1 MKFTEHLSAHITPEW
16 RKQYIQY
23 EAFKEML
30 YAAQDQAPSVEVTD
44 EDTVKRY
51 YAKFEEKFF
60 QTCEKELAKI
70 NTFYSEK
77 LAEAQRRF
85 ATLQNELQSSL
96 DAQRESSASGRG
108 LRRRKTVF
116 ALSQKERC
124 KHRNI
129 QDLQL
134 AFSEFYLSLILLQN
148 YQNLNFTGFRKI
160 LKKHDKILETSRGA
174 DWRVGRVE
182 VAPFYTCKKITQ
194 LISETEALVTTELEG
209 GDRQKA
215 MKRLRVPPLG
225 AAQPAPAWTTFRV
238 GLYCGVFLVLVVTV
252 VIAGAVTT
260 RSSEVW
266 PMVRIYRGGFLIIE
280 FLFLLGINTYG
291 WRQAGVNHVLIFEL
305 NPRNNL
311 SHQHLFE
318 IAGLL
323 GVLWCVSLLSCLFH
337 DHIQVPMQA
346 NPLAL
351 YGFFLLFLINP
362 FKTCYYKSRFWLL
375 KLLFRVVTAP
385 FHHVGFA
392 DFWLADQLNSLVVV
406 LMDLEYMICFYSS
419 ELIWTERDGLIRD
432 TSNSMCH
439 TYSYGIR
446 AVIKCLPAWFRFAQC
461 LRRYRD
467 TKRAFPHLVNAGKYS
482 TSFFVVTFSA
492 LYSTHRDT
500 HPESQIYFYLYIACL
515 VISSCYTLIWDLKMD
530 WGLFDR
536 NAGENTFLREEIV
549 YPHKAYYYCAIVEDV
564 LLRFAWILTITLTFS
579 ALYSTHRDTHPESQI
594 YFYLYIACLVISSCY
609 TLIWDLKMD
618 WGLFDRNAGENT
630 FLREEI
636 VYPHKA
642 YYYCAIVEDV
652 LLRFAWILTITL
664 TTLTGFKDVADILA
678 TVLAPL
684 EVFRRFVWNFFR
696 LENEHLNN
704 CGEFRAVRD
713 ISVAPLNAD
722 DQTLLEQMMDQEDG
736 VRNRQGKKTWKRSY
750 SMSLRRPRLASQ
762 SKTRDTKVLIDD
774 TDDDS

>member
-30 YAAQDQAPSVEVTD
+30 YSAQDQAPSIEVTD

-60 QTCEKELAKI
+60 QACEKELAKI

-96 DAQRESSASGRG
+96 DAQRESSRATG
-108 LRRRKTVF
+108 LRRRRTVF
-116 ALSQKERC
+116 HLSQQERC

-129 QDLQL
+129 KDLQL

-160 LKKHDKILETSRGA
+160 LKKHDKMFETERGA
-174 DWRVGRVE
+174 DWRVAHVE

-194 LISETEALVTTELEG
+194 
-209 GDRQKA
+209 
-215 MKRLRVPPLG
+215 
-225 AAQPAPAWTTFRV
+225 QPAQWLVILTSWKEETDRKV
-238 GLYCGVFLVLVVTV
+238 GLYCGVFVALTVTV
-252 VIAGAVTT
+252 IIT
-260 RSSEVW
+260 EEKNVW
-266 PMVRIYRGGFLIIE
+266 PLVRIYRGGFLLIE

-318 IAGLL
+318 IAGFL
-323 GVLWCVSLLSCLFH
+323 GVLWCVSILSCLFANYTM
-337 DHIQVPMQA
+337 IPIQA

-351 YGFFLLFLINP
+351 YGFFFFFLINP

-385 FHHVGFA
+385 FHRVGFA

-406 LMDLEYMICFYSS
+406 LMDLEYMICFYSMELNWSKS
-419 ELIWTERDGLIRD
+419 EGELWIKEGGGI
-432 TSNSMCH
+432 CH
-439 TYSYGIR
+439 SYSYGVR
-446 AVIKCLPAWFRFAQC
+446 AVIQCLPAWFRFVQC

-467 TKRAFPHLVNAGKYS
+467 TKRAFPHLANAGKYS
-482 TSFFVVTFSA
+482 TTFFVVIFSA
-492 LYSTHRDT
+492 LYKTH
-500 HPESQIYFYLYIACL
+500 EKGQVFLYLLIACN
-515 VISSCYTLIWDLKMD
+515 IINSCYTLLWDLKMD

-536 NAGENTFLREEIV
+536 NAGENTLLREEIV
-549 YPHKAYYYCAIVEDV
+549 YPQKAYYFCAIIEDV
-564 LLRFAWILTITLTFS
+564 ILRFAWTIPLSLGVVTTF
-579 ALYSTHRDTHPESQI
+579 PI
-594 YFYLYIACLVISSCY
+594 IS
-609 TLIWDLKMD
+609 
-618 WGLFDRNAGENT
+618 
-630 FLREEI
+630 
-636 VYPHKA
+636 
-642 YYYCAIVEDV
+642 
-652 LLRFAWILTITL
+652 
-664 TTLTGFKDVADILA
+664 DILA

-736 VRNRQGKKTWKRSY
+736 VRNRQGKKNWKRSY
-750 SMSLRRPRLASQ
+750 SMSLRRPRLSSQ
-762 SKTRDTKVLIDD
+762 SKVRDTKVLIED
-774 TDDDS
+774 TDDDT

>member
-1 MKFTEHLSAHITPEW
+1 VSFGDMMVVRGFEPGS
-16 RKQYIQY
+16 
-23 EAFKEML
+23 
-30 YAAQDQAPSVEVTD
+30 SVTD
-44 EDTVKRY
+44 EDNVKRY

-96 DAQRESSASGRG
+96 DAQRESNAPG
-108 LRRRKTVF
+108 LRQRHKTVF
-116 ALSQKERC
+116 HLSHEERNQ
-124 KHRNI
+124 HRNI
-129 QDLQL
+129 KDLQL

-160 LKKHDKILETSRGA
+160 LKKHDKILETTRGA
-174 DWRVGRVE
+174 DWRVAQVE

-194 LISETEALVTTELEG
+194 LISETEALVTAELEG

-238 GLYCGVFLVLVVTV
+238 GLFCGVFIVLAVAFTRHIWPLVRV
-252 VIAGAVTT
+252 
-260 RSSEVW
+260 
-266 PMVRIYRGGFLIIE
+266 YRGGFLLIQ

-318 IAGLL
+318 IAGFL
-323 GVLWCVSLLSCLFH
+323 GVLWCISILSCLYSEYT
-337 DHIQVPMQA
+337 QLPMQA
-346 NPLAL
+346 NPLIL
-351 YGFFLLFLINP
+351 YGFMVLFLVNP
-362 FKTCYYKSRFWLL
+362 FKTAYYKSRFWLL
-375 KLLFRVVTAP
+375 KLLFRVFTAP
-385 FHHVGFA
+385 FHRVEFA
-392 DFWLADQLNSLVVV
+392 DFWLADQLNSLVLV
-406 LMDLEYMICFYSS
+406 LMDLEYMVCFYSM
-419 ELIWTERDGLIRD
+419 ELAWTNPSGLLPDNSGLI
-432 TSNSMCH
+432 CH
-439 TYSYGIR
+439 SYSYGLR
-446 AVIKCLPAWFRFAQC
+446 AIIQCLPAWLRFVQC

-482 TSFFVVTFSA
+482 TTFFVVTFAA
-492 LYSTHRDT
+492 LYATHKDQN
-500 HPESQIYFYLYIACL
+500 HSDADVFLYLLIL
-515 VISSCYTLIWDLKMD
+515 SSIVSSCYTLIWDLRMD

-549 YPHKAYYYCAIVEDV
+549 YPQKAYYYCAIVEDV
-564 LLRFAWILTITLTFS
+564 LLRFAWTVQLSLTTMT
-579 ALYSTHRDTHPESQI
+579 STP
-594 YFYLYIACLVISSCY
+594 FIS
-609 TLIWDLKMD
+609 
-618 WGLFDRNAGENT
+618 
-630 FLREEI
+630 
-636 VYPHKA
+636 
-642 YYYCAIVEDV
+642 DV
-652 LLRFAWILTITL
+652 L
-664 TTLTGFKDVADILA
+664 V
-678 TVLAPL
+678 TVIAPL

-736 VRNRQGKKTWKRSY
+736 VKNRQGKKSWKRSY
-750 SMSLRRPRLASQ
+750 SLSLRRPLLSSQ
-762 SKTRDTKVLIDD
+762 SKKDTKVLIED
-774 TDDDS
+774 TDDEAYS

>member
-23 EAFKEML
+23 EAFKDML
-30 YAAQDQAPSVEVTD
+30 YSAQDQAPSIEVTD

-60 QTCEKELAKI
+60 QACEKELAKI

-96 DAQRESSASGRG
+96 DAQREGSVPG
-108 LRRRKTVF
+108 LRRRHKTVF
-116 ALSQKERC
+116 HLSHEERV
-124 KHRNI
+124 KYRNI
-129 QDLQL
+129 KDLQL

-160 LKKHDKILETSRGA
+160 LKKHDKILETPRGA
-174 DWRVGRVE
+174 DWRVAHVE

-194 LISETEALVTTELEG
+194 LISETETLVTTELEG

-238 GLYCGVFLVLVVTV
+238 GLFCGAFFVLTV
-252 VIAGAVTT
+252 AFIILGTMLIGDGN
-260 RSSEVW
+260 VW
-266 PMVRIYRGGFLIIE
+266 PLVRIYRGGFLLVQ

-318 IAGLL
+318 IAGFL
-323 GVLWCVSLLSCLFH
+323 GVLWCLSILACLNSKS
-337 DHIQVPMQA
+337 ILIPMQV
-346 NPLAL
+346 NPLIL
-351 YGFFLLFLINP
+351 YGFMLLFLINP

-375 KLLFRVVTAP
+375 KLLFRVFTAP
-385 FHHVGFA
+385 FHKVEFA
-392 DFWLADQLNSLVVV
+392 DFWLADQLNSLVVL
-406 LMDLEYMICFYSS
+406 LMDLEYLVCFYSF
-419 ELIWTERDGLIRD
+419 ELDWTAPEGLLSSKPGD
-432 TSNSMCH
+432 TCN
-439 TYSYGIR
+439 TYSYGVR
-446 AVIKCLPAWFRFAQC
+446 AVIQCLPAWIRFVQC

-482 TSFFVVTFSA
+482 TTFFVVTFAA
-492 LYSTHRDT
+492 LYQTHKVNQHTDT
-500 HPESQIYFYLYIACL
+500 DVFFYLLIVFSA
-515 VISSCYTLIWDLKMD
+515 INSCYTLVWDLKMD

-536 NAGENTFLREEIV
+536 SAGENTFLREEIV
-549 YPHKAYYYCAIVEDV
+549 YPQKAYYYCAIVEDV
-564 LLRFAWILTITLTFS
+564 ILRFAWTI
-579 ALYSTHRDTHPESQI
+579 QI
-594 YFYLYIACLVISSCY
+594 S
-609 TLIWDLKMD
+609 
-618 WGLFDRNAGENT
+618 
-630 FLREEI
+630 
-636 VYPHKA
+636 
-642 YYYCAIVEDV
+642 
-652 LLRFAWILTITL
+652 L
-664 TTLTGFKDVADILA
+664 TTLNIFPSASDILS

-736 VRNRQGKKTWKRSY
+736 VRNRQGKKSWKRSY
-750 SMSLRRPRLASQ
+750 SVSLRRPRLASQ
-762 SKTRDTKVLIDD
+762 SKVRDIKVLIED
-774 TDDDS
+774 TDDEACA

>member
-30 YAAQDQAPSVEVTD
+30 YAAQDQAPSIEVTD
-44 EDTVKRY
+44 DDTVKRY
-51 YAKFEEKFF
+51 YAKFEEKFL

-96 DAQRESSASGRG
+96 DAQRESSATGLG

-129 QDLQL
+129 KDLQL

-160 LKKHDKILETSRGA
+160 LKKHDKILETTKGA
-174 DWRVGRVE
+174 DWRVAHVE

-238 GLYCGVFLVLVVTV
+238 GLYCGVFLVLIVTV
-252 VIAGAVTT
+252 VITGAVKI
-260 RSSEVW
+260 SDSDVW
-266 PMVRIYRGGFLIIE
+266 PVVRIYRGGFLLIE

-323 GVLWCVSLLSCLFH
+323 GVLWCVSLLSSLFC
-337 DHIQVPMQA
+337 DNIRIPMQA

-351 YGFFLLFLINP
+351 YGVFFLFLINP
-362 FKTCYYKSRFWLL
+362 SKTCYYKSRFWLL
-375 KLLFRVVTAP
+375 KLLKEKRVRQETLDQRQQEGDDAGSAQFRVVTAP

-406 LMDLEYMICFYSS
+406 LMDLEYMICFYSL
-419 ELIWTERDGLIRD
+419 ELEWTKENGLYSD
-432 TSNSMCH
+432 TESVCN
-439 TYSYGIR
+439 TYSYGVR

-492 LYSTHRDT
+492 LYNTHKNSE
-500 HPESQIYFYLYIACL
+500 PEHKIYLYLYIACL
-515 VISSCYTLIWDLKMD
+515 IVSSCYTLIWDLKMD

-549 YPHKAYYYCAIVEDV
+549 YPHKAYY
-564 LLRFAWILTITLTFS
+564 
-579 ALYSTHRDTHPESQI
+579 
-594 YFYLYIACLVISSCY
+594 
-609 TLIWDLKMD
+609 
-618 WGLFDRNAGENT
+618 
-630 FLREEI
+630 
-636 VYPHKA
+636 
-642 YYYCAIVEDV
+642 
-652 LLRFAWILTITL
+652 
-664 TTLTGFKDVADILA
+664 
-678 TVLAPL
+678 
-684 EVFRRFVWNFFR
+684 
-696 LENEHLNN
+696 
-704 CGEFRAVRD
+704 
-713 ISVAPLNAD
+713 
-722 DQTLLEQMMDQEDG
+722 
-736 VRNRQGKKTWKRSY
+736 
-750 SMSLRRPRLASQ
+750 
-762 SKTRDTKVLIDD
+762 
-774 TDDDS
+774 

>member
-1 MKFTEHLSAHITPEW
+1 MKFAEHLSAHITPEW

-30 YAAQDQAPSVEVTD
+30 YAAQDQAPSIEVTD

-60 QTCEKELAKI
+60 QTCEKELSKI

-85 ATLQNELQSSL
+85 ATLQNELQTSL
-96 DAQRESSASGRG
+96 DAQRESNAPG
-108 LRRRKTVF
+108 LRSRRKTVLP
-116 ALSQKERC
+116 LSNKERN

-129 QDLQL
+129 KDLQL

-160 LKKHDKILETSRGA
+160 LKKHDKILDTQRGA
-174 DWRVGRVE
+174 DWRVAHVE

-238 GLYCGVFLVLVVTV
+238 GISADIPLLYDRTN
-252 VIAGAVTT
+252 I
-260 RSSEVW
+260 W
-266 PMVRIYRGGFLIIE
+266 PLVRIYRGGFLLIQ

-318 IAGLL
+318 IAGFL
-323 GVLWCVSLLSCLFH
+323 GVLWCLSILSCLFA
-337 DHIQVPMQA
+337 DYTWLPMQA
-346 NPLAL
+346 NPLIL
-351 YGFFLLFLINP
+351 YGFMMLFLINP
-362 FKTCYYKSRFWLL
+362 FKTAYYKSRFWLI
-375 KLLFRVVTAP
+375 KLLFRVFTTP
-385 FHHVGFA
+385 FHRVEFA
-392 DFWLADQLNSLVVV
+392 DFWLADQLNSLVIV
-406 LMDLEYMICFYSS
+406 LSDLEYLVCYYSMELQWGDRSGLLPSTYDQKHTDAEVFFYMLILSS
-419 ELIWTERDGLIRD
+419 
-432 TSNSMCH
+432 
-439 TYSYGIR
+439 
-446 AVIKCLPAWFRFAQC
+446 
-461 LRRYRD
+461 
-467 TKRAFPHLVNAGKYS
+467 
-482 TSFFVVTFSA
+482 VV
-492 LYSTHRDT
+492 
-500 HPESQIYFYLYIACL
+500 
-515 VISSCYTLIWDLKMD
+515 SSLYTLIWDLKMD

-549 YPHKAYYYCAIVEDV
+549 YPHKAYYYCAIIEDV
-564 LLRFAWILTITLTFS
+564 ILRFAWTLQISLTSMTAIPS
-579 ALYSTHRDTHPESQI
+579 IED
-594 YFYLYIACLVISSCY
+594 
-609 TLIWDLKMD
+609 
-618 WGLFDRNAGENT
+618 
-630 FLREEI
+630 I
-636 VYPHKA
+636 V
-642 YYYCAIVEDV
+642 V
-652 LLRFAWILTITL
+652 TI
-664 TTLTGFKDVADILA
+664 
-678 TVLAPL
+678 LAPL

-736 VRNRQGKKTWKRSY
+736 VRNRQGKKSWKRSY
-750 SMSLRRPRLASQ
+750 SLSLRRPLLSSQ
-762 SKTRDTKVLIDD
+762 SKKDTKVLIED
-774 TDDDS
+774 TDDEAFS

>member
-30 YAAQDQAPSVEVTD
+30 YAAQDQAPSIEVTD

-96 DAQRESSASGRG
+96 DAQRESWANGRG

-116 ALSQKERC
+116 ALSQQERC

-129 QDLQL
+129 KDLQL

-160 LKKHDKILETSRGA
+160 LKKHDKILETPRGA
-174 DWRVGRVE
+174 DWRVAHVE

-209 GDRQKA
+209 GDRQRA

-238 GLYCGVFLVLVVTV
+238 GLYCGVFLVLIVTV
-252 VIAGAVTT
+252 VITGAVVIG
-260 RSSEVW
+260 SDDVW
-266 PMVRIYRGGFLIIE
+266 PMVRIYRGGFLLIE

-318 IAGLL
+318 IAGML
-323 GVLWCVSLLSCLFH
+323 GVLWCVSLLSCLFS
-337 DHIQVPMQA
+337 DSILVPMQA

-351 YGFFLLFLINP
+351 YGLFFLFLINP

-385 FHHVGFA
+385 FHRVGFA
-392 DFWLADQLNSLVVV
+392 DFWLADQLNSLGVV
-406 LMDLEYMICFYSS
+406 LMDLEYMICFYSF
-419 ELIWTERDGLIRD
+419 ELDWKKHDGLI
-432 TSNSMCH
+432 SSAAEAH
-439 TYSYGIR
+439 TD
-446 AVIKCLPAWFRFAQC
+446 AQI
-461 LRRYRD
+461 
-467 TKRAFPHLVNAGKYS
+467 F
-482 TSFFVVTFSA
+482 
-492 LYSTHRDT
+492 
-500 HPESQIYFYLYIACL
+500 FYLYIGCL
-515 VISSCYTLIWDLKMD
+515 VVSSCYTLVWDLKMD

-549 YPHKAYYYCAIVEDV
+549 YPHKAYYYSAIVEDV
-564 LLRFAWILTITLTFS
+564 LLRFSWTLTITL
-579 ALYSTHRDTHPESQI
+579 ST
-594 YFYLYIACLVISSCY
+594 V
-609 TLIWDLKMD
+609 
-618 WGLFDRNAGENT
+618 
-630 FLREEI
+630 
-636 VYPHKA
+636 
-642 YYYCAIVEDV
+642 
-652 LLRFAWILTITL
+652 
-664 TTLTGFKDVADILA
+664 TGFHGISDILA
-678 TVLAPL
+678 TILAPM

-736 VRNRQGKKTWKRSY
+736 VRNRQGKKSWKRSY

-762 SKTRDTKVLIDD
+762 SKTRDTKVLIED

>member
-30 YAAQDQAPSVEVTD
+30 YAAQDQAPSIEVTD

-96 DAQRESSASGRG
+96 DAQRESAANGRG

-116 ALSQKERC
+116 ALSQQERC

-129 QDLQL
+129 KDLQL

-174 DWRVGRVE
+174 DWRVAHVE

-238 GLYCGVFLVLVVTV
+238 GLYCGVFLVLIVTV
-252 VIAGAVTT
+252 VITAVHHKDN
-260 RSSEVW
+260 VW
-266 PMVRIYRGGFLIIE
+266 PMIRIYRGGFLLIE

-323 GVLWCVSLLSCLFH
+323 GVLWCVSLLSCLFS
-337 DHIQVPMQA
+337 DSILVPVQA

-385 FHHVGFA
+385 FHRVGFA
-392 DFWLADQLNSLVVV
+392 DFWLADQLNSLVMV
-406 LMDLEYMICFYSS
+406 LMDLEYMICFYSF
-419 ELIWTERDGLIRD
+419 ELNWNTHQGLLAENHAD
-432 TSNSMCH
+432 HH
-439 TYSYGIR
+439 TK
-446 AVIKCLPAWFRFAQC
+446 VF
-461 LRRYRD
+461 
-467 TKRAFPHLVNAGKYS
+467 
-482 TSFFVVTFSA
+482 
-492 LYSTHRDT
+492 
-500 HPESQIYFYLYIACL
+500 FYLFLCCS
-515 VISSCYTLIWDLKMD
+515 VISSFYTLIWDLKMD

-549 YPHKAYYYCAIVEDV
+549 YPHKAYYYSAIVEDV
-564 LLRFAWILTITLTFS
+564 LLRFSWTLTISLSTFS
-579 ALYSTHRDTHPESQI
+579 SVPG
-594 YFYLYIACLVISSCY
+594 IS
-609 TLIWDLKMD
+609 
-618 WGLFDRNAGENT
+618 
-630 FLREEI
+630 
-636 VYPHKA
+636 
-642 YYYCAIVEDV
+642 
-652 LLRFAWILTITL
+652 
-664 TTLTGFKDVADILA
+664 DILA

-736 VRNRQGKKTWKRSY
+736 VRNRQGKKSWKRSY

>member
-30 YAAQDQAPSVEVTD
+30 YAAQDQAPSNEVTD

-96 DAQRESSASGRG
+96 DAQRESSANGLG

-129 QDLQL
+129 KDLQL

-160 LKKHDKILETSRGA
+160 LKKHDKILETSKGA
-174 DWRVGRVE
+174 DWRVAHVE

-238 GLYCGVFLVLVVTV
+238 GLYCGVFLVLIVTV
-252 VIAGAVTT
+252 VITGAVMI
-260 RSSEVW
+260 RSSDVW
-266 PMVRIYRGGFLIIE
+266 PMVRIYRGGFLLIE

-323 GVLWCVSLLSCLFH
+323 GVLWCVSLLSCLFYES
-337 DHIQVPMQA
+337 ILVPMQA

-362 FKTCYYKSRFWLL
+362 SKTCYYKSRFWLL

-406 LMDLEYMICFYSS
+406 LMDLEYMICFYSL
-419 ELIWTERDGLIRD
+419 ELDWTEHKGLFIK
-432 TSNSMCH
+432 TNQSMCNS
-439 TYSYGIR
+439 YSYGVR

-492 LYSTHRDT
+492 LYSTHKDSER
-500 HPESQIYFYLYIACL
+500 ERNIYLYLYITCL
-515 VISSCYTLIWDLKMD
+515 
-530 WGLFDR
+530 
-536 NAGENTFLREEIV
+536 IV
-549 YPHKAYYYCAIVEDV
+549 
-564 LLRFAWILTITLTFS
+564 
-579 ALYSTHRDTHPESQI
+579 
-594 YFYLYIACLVISSCY
+594 SSCY

-664 TTLTGFKDVADILA
+664 TTLTEFEGIGDILA
-678 TVLAPL
+678 TLLAPL

-736 VRNRQGKKTWKRSY
+736 VRNRQGKKSWKRSY